1 MRLIRRRSRRK
12 LRPIM
17 RLIHRSHRAANA
29 VRTMSPS
36 GELFV
41 ASIVV
46 CMILASFGDAVDP
59 TWVSE
64 AGLKFAFFD
73 LGGEFSML
81 AMRHWHLLE
90 LLLSGGAMAAGIM
103 ILRIVVG
110 AFFRP
115 VDPAESRAV
124 EKVPIKL

>member
-1 MRLIRRRSRRK
+1 
-12 LRPIM
+12 M

-29 VRTMSPS
+29 VRTVSPS

-41 ASIVV
+41 ASIVI

-59 TWVSE
+59 TWFGE
-64 AGLKFAFFD
+64 AGLEFAFFD
-73 LGGEFSML
+73 FGGEFSVL

-90 LLLSGGAMAAGIM
+90 LLLAGGVMAVGIM
-103 ILRIVVG
+103 VLRIVAG

-115 VDPAESRAV
+115 LDPADSGGV